1 MSIYV
6 GNLSYAIITE
16 DLQEVFGDYE
26 TVQKVS
32 LPIDRETGRP
42 RGFAF
47 IEMSSEAEELEAI
60 EALNNATW
68 MGRTMKVNVAKPR
81 EPRS

>member
-16 DLQEVFGDYE
+16 DLQEVFGDYG
-26 TVQKVS
+26 TVTKVS

-42 RGFAF
+42 RGKAF
-47 IEMSSEAEELEAI
+47 IEMSSEASELEA
-60 EALNNATW
+60 NNLPLYKGSLYKNRQISRDAQ
-68 MGRTMKVNVAKPR
+68 
-81 EPRS
+81 